1 MDLGLSEKY
10 TDFRQEVRAFV
21 DSEIVPNAKK
31 YDREQLLPKA
41 LIDKLNSKGYLSAMI
56 PKKYDGTELDNI
68 SIAILNEEIGRGC
81 SSTRSLLTVHGMCAL
96 GILRWGNDELKN
108 KYLYDLAKG
117 KKIGAFALTEPEVGS
132 NAKAINTTAE
142 LCGEYYI
149 LDGRKK
155 WITMAQIADIFIL
168 FAKCEGVPTAFILDR
183 NTPGITIEPINDLLG
198 CRASM
203 IASIKLNNCK
213 IPKEN
218 LVGKIGAG
226 LSHVALTCL
235 DYGRFTI
242 GCGCVGVAQ
251 ACLED
256 SIEYSRNREQF
267 GSLLKDNQL
276 IQKMITE
283 MVVKIK
289 SARLLCYN
297 AAILKDNL
305 EPDSI
310 METWNAK
317 YFASSILMQTAL
329 DAVQIHGGNGISP
342 DYNVERYYRD
352 AKINEIIEGTSQ
364 IHEILI
370 AKHAYKTY

>member
-1 MDLGLSEKY
+1 MDLGLSDKY
-10 TDFRQEVRAFV
+10 DDFKQEVREFV
-21 DSEIVPNAKK
+21 DDEICPNAKK
-31 YDREQLLPKA
+31 YDREQVIPRE
-41 LIDKLNSKGYLSAMI
+41 LIDKLISKGYLSAVV
-56 PKKYDGTELDNI
+56 PKRYDGPELDNI
-68 SIAILNEEIGRGC
+68 CIAILNEEIGRGC

-96 GILRWGNDELKN
+96 GILRWGSNDLKD
-108 KYLYDLAKG
+108 KYIYDLAKG

-132 NAKAINTTAE
+132 NANAINTTAE
-142 LCGEYYI
+142 LSGDYYI
-149 LDGRKK
+149 LNGEKK

-168 FAKCEGVPTAFILDR
+168 FAKCEGVPTAFIVDR
-183 NTPGITIEPINDLLG
+183 NTEGMEIEPINDLLG

-218 LVGKIGAG
+218 LVGKIGTG

-235 DYGRFTI
+235 DFGRFTV
-242 GCGCVGVAQ
+242 GCGCVGIAQ
-251 ACLED
+251 ACLEE
-256 SIEYSRNREQF
+256 SIEYAKNREQF
-267 GSLLKDNQL
+267 SSYLKDNQL

-317 YFASSILMQTAL
+317 YFASSIATQIAL
-329 DAVQIHGGNGISP
+329 DAVQIHGGNGVSP

-364 IHEILI
+364 IHEVLI
-370 AKHAYKTY
+370 ARHVYKTY